1 MAVGG
6 RLRAAVEETQ
16 GGFSETN
23 TQEVG
28 VDEGDI
34 VETDG
39 EYVYVANSDG
49 LRIVSVED
57 ADVVDEPELPRATTS
72 CSSTATACSSIT
84 SPWTGS
90 ADTIVSLFDVSD
102 PTDAA
107 LLRRS
112 HLEGSVVATRSVD
125 DVARLVITTS
135 FDQRLPFVQPSE
147 FGLDEDRALERNQQ
161 IIEESTV
168 EDWLPRW
175 FDEAG
180 DGSFGPMAADPRL
193 QHGRRSRRV
202 RRPRADLDRLGR
214 HARRRHPGR
223 VGRHRVDRRH
233 RVRVDRQPLHLAR

>member
-1 MAVGG
+1 
-6 RLRAAVEETQ
+6 
-16 GGFSETN
+16 
-23 TQEVG
+23 
-28 VDEGDI
+28 
-34 VETDG
+34 
-39 EYVYVANSDG
+39 VYVANSDG
-49 LRIVSVED
+49 LRIVSVDD
-57 ADVVDEPELPRATTS
+57 ADVVDEPELPDGSHQLLLSGDRLLVVTS
-72 CSSTATACSSIT
+72 S
-84 SPWTGS
+84 WTGS

-180 DGSFGPMAADPRL
+180 DGSFGPMEPILDCNTVAAPDEFAGLGLTWIASVDLLADATPVGSAGIVSTGDTVYSSQDNLYIATMNWDWQFGRPMPVDLCDPIRL
-193 QHGRRSRRV
+193 PWASSPV
-202 RRPRADLDRLGR
+202 IS
-214 HARRRHPGR
+214 
-223 VGRHRVDRRH
+223 
-233 RVRVDRQPLHLAR
+233 